1 MEIWPL
7 VHPGFFGPVPLLA
20 PSAAKRS
27 EGPNGGGEPPSVA
40 TLVPTMLASAF
51 AALIAFQAGA
61 HRAVQ
66 LRTSTV
72 AASALLETPV
82 LQWQPPSPPPPVGGG
97 GDGGDDS
104 GAGEFLRLLNA
115 AEQGEVLSD
124 WLQRA
129 RIYKLT
135 DNTDLAAAHHKA
147 AVDLEALQSI
157 VSSACA
163 PSHTSAR
170 AHERPRRQSGF
181 PAPHD
186 TSAAASQDISQS
198 GPDGRRMLLGLFDD
212 HQLWAV
218 ASAEVSRANGLVV
231 SALCVYP
238 SEINDA
244 DSTAALRLVHALH
257 VRRATGQTRRLRLG
271 TLQPARH

>member
-1 MEIWPL
+1 MVWCE
-7 VHPGFFGPVPLLA
+7 
-20 PSAAKRS
+20 
-27 EGPNGGGEPPSVA
+27 
-40 TLVPTMLASAF
+40 LVPTMLASAF

-157 VSSACA
+157 
-163 PSHTSAR
+163 
-170 AHERPRRQSGF
+170 
-181 PAPHD
+181 
-186 TSAAASQDISQS
+186 DISQS

-257 VRRATGQTRRLRLG
+257 LLAEAIETPINIKERCHAASGLSELSEMWRGGDGCSTD
-271 TLQPARH
+271 